1 MLVPKY
7 LNYDEVMSYNMRHN
21 FIVGDRGVG
30 KTYGLTR
37 WLLNKCV
44 SEGRKFIWV
53 RNTKS
58 TLDEMTKFDGMG
70 FLADH
75 PEKLGL
81 DRSLFTVSKG
91 ILFYGE
97 QMIGAFV
104 SLGNFFS
111 IKGVNY
117 DDVTYFIF
125 DEFMPERREAIR
137 VDYDYALKSIL
148 QSVFRERINFRA
160 FYMANVLTTS
170 NSILDFFKF
179 NITPTFPGQIIQR
192 NPKLSAII
200 FYLQNIKRDG
210 DRDVLKGDAFAL
222 ANKYTE
228 TSLIINYE
236 KNVDAKC
243 AQQIKRDERIAYL
256 AGDQTYFLLRQF
268 GDKVAIIAVKKP
280 SEQAQL
286 PCYALHKTFVFGDVI
301 FDAKVK
307 AQMLKFWNTGGL
319 IFKSHYSLYQFT
331 KGLFTQ

>member
-7 LNYDEVMSYNMRHN
+7 LNYDEVMSYNLRHN

-37 WLLNKCV
+37 WLLNKCI
-44 SEGRKFIWV
+44 SEKKKFIWI

-70 FLADH
+70 FLAQH
-75 PEKLGL
+75 PEALGL
-81 DRSLFTVSKG
+81 DRTLFTVSKG

-97 QMIGAFV
+97 QMVGAFV

-148 QSVFRERINFRA
+148 QTIFRERTDFRA

-179 NITPTFPGQIIQR
+179 NITPTFPGQVIQW
-192 NPKLSAII
+192 
-200 FYLQNIKRDG
+200 
-210 DRDVLKGDAFAL
+210 DAFAL

-236 KNVDAKC
+236 KNVNPKC
-243 AQQIKRDERIAYL
+243 AQEIKRDERIAYL

-268 GDKVAIIAVKKP
+268 DDKVAIIAVKKP

-319 IFKSHYSLYQFT
+319 VFKSHYSLYQFT

>member
-7 LNYDEVMSYNMRHN
+7 LNYDEVLSYGMRHN

-30 KTYGLTR
+30 KTYGLTK
-37 WLLNKCV
+37 WLIHKCI
-44 SEGRKFIWV
+44 EDKKKFIWV
-53 RNTKS
+53 RNTKV

-75 PEKLGL
+75 PDKLGY
-81 DRSLFTVSKG
+81 DRTLFTVSKG

-104 SLGNFFS
+104 SLGNFFT

-117 DDVTYFIF
+117 DDVDYFVF
-125 DEFMPERREAIR
+125 DEFMPERREALR

-148 QSVFRERINFRA
+148 QSIFRERTNFRA

-179 NITPTFPGQIIQR
+179 SITPVFEGQVIQR
-192 NPKLSAII
+192 NKKLSAII
-200 FYLQNIKRDG
+200 FYLQNIKRDTS
-210 DRDVLKGDAFAL
+210 RDDLKGDAFAL

-243 AQQIKRDERIAYL
+243 AQEIKRSERISYI
-256 AGDQTYFLLRQF
+256 AGDQTYFLLRQY
-268 GDKVAIIAVKKP
+268 GDKVAVIAVKKP
-280 SEQAQL
+280 AEQAQL
-286 PCYALHKTFVFGDVI
+286 PCYALNKKFVFGDVLY
-301 FDAKVK
+301 DAKVK
-307 AQMLKFWNTGGL
+307 AQLLKFWNAQGL
-319 IFKSHYSLYQFT
+319 VFKSHYALYQFT
-331 KGLFTQ
+331 KGLFMQ